1 MREVIHHWWIL
12 AVRALLALGLAGAV
26 LLLQAWAKYSLLDA
40 VTVPFLVT
48 ALSTYGL
55 LDSAVVFYLGW
66 QFPPH
71 TPARMINLTQGVCGM
86 LFGALLL
93 TVLFRDARLEWFL
106 YLVSAQAAATGLFEI
121 LTGLRFTSHVGEE
134 WSCFGVGAASLGF
147 AVLVQTAFGGTV
159 QVALEVFFGYAVLLA
174 LSMAWF
180 SWRLHRLHRGMMH
193 AHTAPA

>member
-12 AVRALLALGLAGAV
+12 AVRALLALALAGAV
-26 LLLQAWAKYSLLDA
+26 LLLQAWAKYPLLDA

-71 TPARMINLTQGVCGM
+71 APARMINLTQGVCGM
-86 LFGALLL
+86 VFGTLLL
-93 TVLFRDARLEWFL
+93 TVLFRDAQLEWFL
-106 YLVSAQAAATGLFEI
+106 YLVTGQAAATGLFEI
-121 LTGLRFTSHVGEE
+121 LAGLRFTSHVGEE
-134 WSCFGVGAASLGF
+134 WSCFAVGAASLGF

-174 LSMAWF
+174 VSMAWF
-180 SWRLHRLHRGMMH
+180 GWRLLRLHRGMKH
-193 AHTAPA
+193 AHPAAA